1 MDIPATGLG
10 EKYSLE
16 LKWMRARDQSAIYHL
31 HHGLTFALK
40 IGASP

>member
-10 EKYSLE
+10 EKYSFRAE
-16 LKWMRARDQSAIYHL
+16 VMRARDQSAIYHL